1 MKYIKMLGL
10 AAVVAGAFMAF
21 VGAGSASATVLCNT
35 NTTPCTSKTAANTS
49 ITSMLKEGKAVLTA
63 GFGKLECE
71 TSEVNGH
78 TKTEAEG
85 GSAGGASGPITTLA
99 FGSCNGTVETLET
112 GSLSIAWTSAMNG
125 NLTASGFKVHTV
137 FAGVPCTYGGTVP
150 EGITFLGG
158 APAVIK
164 AESAP
169 IPKLEGGF
177 LCGNPAHW
185 TATYEVTSPTAL
197 YAAQE

>member
-21 VGAGSASATVLCNT
+21 VGAGSASATVLCTT
-35 NTTPCTSKTAANTS
+35 NTTPCTSKVPAGTE

-63 GFGKLECE
+63 GFGKLECA

-78 TKTEAEG
+78 TKTTGEG
-85 GSAGGASGPITTLA
+85 GSEGGASGPITTLA
-99 FGSCNGTVETLET
+99 FGSCNGTVETLAT
-112 GSLSIAWTSAMNG
+112 GNLSLAWTSGMNG
-125 NLTASGFKVHTV
+125 NLTASEFSVHTV
-137 FAGVPCTYGGTVP
+137 IAGVSCKYGGTVS
-150 EGITFLGG
+150 EKITFTGG

-164 AESAP
+164 AEEAP
-169 IPKLEGGF
+169 IPKTEGGF

-185 TATYEVTSPTAL
+185 TATYEVTSPNPL
-197 YAAQE
+197 YLSES